1 CLRHSALL
9 LHSLSSLCP
18 LSFPLFITRSPLVR
32 NLSPSLRLCLALYGS
47 HSFSEVFLGHFVT
60 MPKEHQTNPPSTCT
74 STHTHTHTNTHT
86 HVHAHTHTHTH
97 KEPHTHTHT
106 DTHK

>member
-60 MPKEHQTNPPSTCT
+60 MPKEHQTNPPYTLEWLTQVTILILAEFHIHMPPNIRRKIDFFSFF
-74 STHTHTHTNTHT
+74 
-86 HVHAHTHTHTH
+86 
-97 KEPHTHTHT
+97 T
-106 DTHK
+106 DI